1 MDFPFDVQDLS
12 VIVATDKTTLEVDL
26 VQDQDEMSAIT
37 VAPFVE
43 QTVGRE
49 GGGCLLPCLLS
60 TLID

>member
-43 QTVGRE
+43 QTVGRK
-49 GGGCLLPCLLS
+49 GGGLLPCLLS
-60 TLID
+60 TLIG